1 MSTSSNSGSNQSS
14 YGDQEVKST
23 TDPITLTRFLLDERM
38 QHPEGTGSF
47 SLLLQS
53 IQLAAKIIS
62 NAMRRAGIANLTGL
76 VGHQNAT
83 GDEQK
88 KLDVLS
94 NDVLINCLAFSNQA
108 YIIGSEESDNPIIMD
123 TKEVG
128 GYAIVFDP
136 LDGSSNIDCNLSVG
150 TIFGIFAKD
159 HKSNK
164 KPTVKDLYKPGT
176 SLLAAGYAMYDAATI
191 LALTTGNGVNG
202 FTLDTSI
209 GEFILTHRDMKI
221 PKKGKTY
228 SCNEGNSLRYDEPTK
243 EFLHHC
249 KESGYSLRY
258 AGSMVGDVHRTLL
271 YGGIFMYPG
280 DIKSPNG
287 KLRLLYEC
295 NPMAMLV
302 EQAGGKATTGTQ
314 RILDIVPTALH
325 QRVPIFLGSPDD
337 VTEVEELYKKHGV
350 EPGGKKS
357 AKL

>member
-136 LDGSSNIDCNLSVG
+136 LGKWFCCVSSFSFTFICLLVHCAYAPLQ
-150 TIFGIFAKD
+150 TC
-159 HKSNK
+159 SN
-164 KPTVKDLYKPGT
+164 
-176 SLLAAGYAMYDAATI
+176 
-191 LALTTGNGVNG
+191 
-202 FTLDTSI
+202 
-209 GEFILTHRDMKI
+209 
-221 PKKGKTY
+221 
-228 SCNEGNSLRYDEPTK
+228 
-243 EFLHHC
+243 
-249 KESGYSLRY
+249 
-258 AGSMVGDVHRTLL
+258 
-271 YGGIFMYPG
+271 
-280 DIKSPNG
+280 
-287 KLRLLYEC
+287 
-295 NPMAMLV
+295 
-302 EQAGGKATTGTQ
+302 
-314 RILDIVPTALH
+314 
-325 QRVPIFLGSPDD
+325 
-337 VTEVEELYKKHGV
+337 
-350 EPGGKKS
+350 
-357 AKL
+357 